1 MKLKVSNTFMS
12 LRFSR
17 LVTAGCAAALVLST
31 LPAQGAIA
39 DRVAAGKSLT
49 MERSKGNCLAC
60 HRIEDGELPGTI
72 GPPLVAMKV
81 RFPERAALREQICD
95 ATIRNPHSRMPPFCR
110 HRILAESEVELIID
124 YLYTL

>member
-1 MKLKVSNTFMS
+1 MKLKVSNFFLS
-12 LRFSR
+12 SHLLR
-17 LVTAGCAAALVLST
+17 LVTVGCAAALVLSA
-31 LPAQGAIA
+31 LQAQGAIA

-95 ATIRNPHSRMPPFCR
+95 ATIRNPQSRMPPFCR

>member
-1 MKLKVSNTFMS
+1 MKHRNPKLFMS
-12 LRFSR
+12 LRFPR
-17 LVTAGCAAALVLST
+17 LPLAGCAVAFVLGALT
-31 LPAQGAIA
+31 AQGATA
-39 DRVAAGKSLT
+39 ERVAAGKSLT
-49 MERSKGNCLAC
+49 MERGKGNCLAC

-95 ATIRNPHSRMPPFCR
+95 ATIRNPQSRMPPFCR

>member
-1 MKLKVSNTFMS
+1 MNQGNPKLFMS
-12 LRFSR
+12 LRFPR
-17 LVTAGCAAALVLST
+17 LPAAGFAVALVLGALS
-31 LPAQGAIA
+31 AQATTA
-39 DRVAAGKSLT
+39 DRVAAGKSLA

-95 ATIRNPHSRMPPFCR
+95 ATIRNPDSRMPPFCR

>member
-1 MKLKVSNTFMS
+1 MKKKNPKFFMF
-12 LRFSR
+12 LRLAR
-17 LVTAGCAAALVLST
+17 PLAAGFGIVFVVAALS
-31 LPAQGAIA
+31 AQGATA
-39 DRVAAGKSLT
+39 ERVAAGKSLA

-60 HRIEDGELPGTI
+60 HRIADGELPGTI
-72 GPPLVAMKV
+72 GPPLVAMKL

-110 HRILAESEVELIID
+110 HRILSEPEVELIID

>member
-1 MKLKVSNTFMS
+1 MVQRIPKLFMS

-17 LVTAGCAAALVLST
+17 LPIAGFAAVLVMGALS
-31 LPAQGAIA
+31 AQGATPE
-39 DRVAAGKSLT
+39 RVAAGKSLA

-60 HRIEDGELPGTI
+60 HRIADGKLPGTI
-72 GPPLVAMKV
+72 GPPLVAMKL

-95 ATIRNPHSRMPPFCR
+95 ATIRNPNSRMPPFCR
-110 HRILAESEVELIID
+110 HRILAESDVELIID